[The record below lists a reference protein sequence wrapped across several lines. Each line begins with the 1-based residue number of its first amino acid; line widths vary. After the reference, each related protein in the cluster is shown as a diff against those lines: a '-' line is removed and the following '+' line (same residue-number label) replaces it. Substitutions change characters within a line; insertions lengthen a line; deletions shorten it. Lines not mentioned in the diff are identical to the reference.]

1 MRALE
6 QQIMSSGEASV
17 ANISMVDM
25 QQVICPAY
33 GCAPLVSAEHSQW

>member
-6 QQIMSSGEASV
+6 QQIMASGEASV

-33 GCAPLVSAEHSQW
+33 GCAP